1 MPDSDRQP
9 KTLVFRIVESGVSAV
24 ADLLEDR
31 APETCALIWERLPLE
46 GRLIHGM
53 YSGPEL
59 FIILDG
65 FPEVAPE
72 NRVNRPLPGDI
83 GYFHQN
89 PGLFASSPH
98 EVAELVYIYER
109 GVSIKG
115 ADGHDSWVNLFA
127 QFRPDGRDA
136 FMVASKLVRKEG
148 PFTLRIERGAED

>member
-127 QFRPDGRDA
+127 QFRPDSRDA
-136 FMVASKLVRKEG
+136 FMAASKLVRKEG
-148 PFTLRIERGAED
+148 PFTLRIERGAD